1 MEDILQVGKVEI
13 AEEVI
18 RSIAAI
24 AAAEVEGLGG
34 MEGSVADQ
42 VAGIFGGRQ
51 KGVEIEVSD
60 GSVKVSLK
68 IAVQYGHPL
77 HELAQRVQERVKRDV
92 EGMTGLRVSVV
103 DVHIQRLQQGLY
115 SQEELGPEEGEE

>member
-1 MEDILQVGKVEI
+1 MEDILQAGKVEI

-42 VAGIFGGRQ
+42 VVGIFGGRQ
-51 KGVEIEVSD
+51 KGVETEVAD
-60 GSVKVSLK
+60 GAVKISLK
-68 IAVQYGHPL
+68 IAVQYGYPL
-77 HELAQRVQERVKRDV
+77 HELGRRVQERVKHDV
-92 EGMTGLRVSVV
+92 EEMTGLEVSAV
-103 DVHIQRLQQGLY
+103 DVYIQRLQLPH
-115 SQEELGPEEGEE
+115 EEAMEPKEDKE